1 MSEPESNDLVEVARV
16 FGPFEA
22 DLINPFDSGRGIL
35 RVNTEHHPPRFFKN
49 GVGGV
54 ERIKNFLESHGI
66 ASIVRGR
73 TAPFVYPF
81 TVDGLAEFKVLV
93 QKDDREKA
101 EELLA
106 AMPAPDDEE
115 GPEKLA

>member
-1 MSEPESNDLVEVARV
+1 MSETDDRRTPKDDDADLVEVTRV

-22 DLINPFDSGRGIL
+22 DLI
-35 RVNTEHHPPRFFKN
+35 
-49 GVGGV
+49 
-54 ERIKNFLESHGI
+54 KNFLGSHGI
-66 ASIVRGR
+66 GSIVRGR

-93 QKDDREKA
+93 QKSDLEKA
-101 EELLA
+101 RDLVA

-115 GPEKLA
+115 GPESPA